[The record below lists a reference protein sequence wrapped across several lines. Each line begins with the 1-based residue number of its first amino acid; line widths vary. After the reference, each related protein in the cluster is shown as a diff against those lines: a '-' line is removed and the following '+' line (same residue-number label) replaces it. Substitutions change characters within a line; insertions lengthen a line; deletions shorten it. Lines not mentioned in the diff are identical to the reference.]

1 MLVIKLNDKCKTAT
15 EKKMI
20 QIQIWL
26 TSSKY
31 RRESTQ
37 TKVKGEKFML
47 NLKFCVEAL
56 NISGQRHT
64 QEKKICSVLFY

>member
-1 MLVIKLNDKCKTAT
+1 MINVKLQLKKKLV
-15 EKKMI
+15 
-20 QIQIWL
+20 QIQILL
-26 TSSKY
+26 TSNKY

-56 NISGQRHT
+56 NISGQSHT
-64 QEKKICSVLFY
+64 QEKKICSVLFN